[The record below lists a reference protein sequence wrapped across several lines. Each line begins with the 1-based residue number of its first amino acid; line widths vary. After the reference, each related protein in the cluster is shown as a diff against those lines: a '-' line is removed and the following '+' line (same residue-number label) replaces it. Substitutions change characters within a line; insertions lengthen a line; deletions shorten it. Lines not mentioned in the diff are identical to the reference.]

1 MEITDVRVDAL
12 RVPLGTELGDA
23 RASVTE
29 RYWIVLELD
38 TDAGL
43 TGTGWIS
50 TWRVPDLLA
59 RYTREFS
66 DLLVGADPF
75 ATTALGEAM
84 RERTLYYPGE
94 LGFSAHPRSV
104 VDVACW
110 DLKAQAAG
118 VPLYR
123 LLGGTD
129 REVPAYC
136 SRLDAGE
143 DAGTLV
149 ERHVEGADRGF
160 GAVKTKVGG
169 RPLAADLERVDALRA
184 ALGDGV
190 DLLVDANQAWTVAEA
205 RRAVGALAE
214 RGVGWVE
221 EPVSAYDVDAYRRV
235 AAGAR
240 VPIATGEMFYRP
252 ERLRHLLDADA
263 VDVAQPDLV
272 RGGGVTGLLN
282 AARLAES
289 HGVPFAPHVHYAVS
303 AHLVSAAPNGLYA
316 EYIPEY
322 DASPLL
328 ASGPTVRDGHVVLPE
343 EPGHGCRLDPD
354 ARERARLDG

>member
-12 RVPLGTELGDA
+12 RAPLESELGDA

-29 RYWIVLELD
+29 RYWVVVELD

-59 RYTREFS
+59 RYAREFS

-75 ATTALGEAM
+75 ATEELRAAM

-94 LGFSAHPRSV
+94 LGFSAHPRSAI
-104 VDVACW
+104 DVACW
-110 DLKAQAAG
+110 DVKAQRAG

-123 LLGGTD
+123 LLGGED

-136 SRLDAGE
+136 SRLDAGDDLE
-143 DAGTLV
+143 TLV
-149 ERHVEGADRGF
+149 ERHAEQADRGF
-160 GAVKTKVGG
+160 TAFKTKVGA
-169 RPLAADLERVDALRA
+169 RSLEADLDRVDALRE
-184 ALGDGV
+184 ALGPDV
-190 DLLVDANQAWTVAEA
+190 EILVDANQAWTVAEA
-205 RRAVGALAE
+205 RRAVAALAE
-214 RGVGWVE
+214 RDVGWVE
-221 EPVSAYDVDAYRRV
+221 EPVSEFDVDGYRRV
-235 AAGAR
+235 AAAAT
-240 VPIATGEMFYRP
+240 VPVASGEMFYRP
-252 ERLRHLLDADA
+252 ERLRYLLDADA
-263 VDVAQPDLV
+263 VDVAQPDLI
-272 RGGGVTGLLN
+272 RGGGVTGLR
-282 AARLAES
+282 AVASLAES
-289 HGVPFAPHVHYAVS
+289 RGVAFAPHVNYAVS

-328 ASGPTVRDGHVVLPE
+328 ASGPTVRDGRVVLPA
-343 EPGHGCRLDPD
+343 EPGHGCRIDPD
-354 ARERARLDG
+354 AREAHRIDG